1 MVELRLT
8 AKLGA
13 GSCLGPEEGEEMP
26 VDEEEEDDTVRL
38 EEDAL
43 RQTTAVELLLV
54 LLMEELLDSER

>member
-26 VDEEEEDDTVRL
+26 VDEEEEPSRHAQRENGLGSGL
-38 EEDAL
+38 EVDHVCGSFE
-43 RQTTAVELLLV
+43 
-54 LLMEELLDSER
+54 